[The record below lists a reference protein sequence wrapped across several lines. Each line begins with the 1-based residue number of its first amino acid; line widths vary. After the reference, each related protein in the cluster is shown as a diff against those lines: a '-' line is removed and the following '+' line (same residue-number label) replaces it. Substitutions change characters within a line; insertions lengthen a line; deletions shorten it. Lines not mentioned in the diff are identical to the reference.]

1 MQSSIPV
8 SNVQSSSPVQH
19 HTTLAGWLEEG
30 REGHI
35 ISKPA
40 GGWDG
45 SLAWGGIG
53 MGLGLDACNG
63 NGSGEEDSVDSD
75 QSTGVTGPGQGSRVP
90 GF

>member
-1 MQSSIPV
+1 
-8 SNVQSSSPVQH
+8 
-19 HTTLAGWLEEG
+19 
-30 REGHI
+30 
-35 ISKPA
+35 
-40 GGWDG
+40 
-45 SLAWGGIG
+45 